1 MRKYLL
7 IIVSVVVVQLCSSC
21 GNRLLYLTVKY
32 KNPVIQHNC
41 PDPTVIDD
49 RTRTGY
55 FYAYS
60 TQNGTSETKECV
72 YLPVYK
78 STDLI
83 HWEFVG
89 DGFGPGRPQWEP
101 NSRIWAPDINYI
113 NGKYVLYYAL
123 GVWGDGHRSASGVAV
138 SDKPEGPF
146 KDLGMIVNYASTG
159 VSNSIDPN
167 FFDDGGAKYLYWGS
181 LGKESGI
188 WGIELT
194 DDGLQVKKGAK
205 PVKLGGIRFE
215 GTYMHKRGNYY
226 YLFVSADACCKGKES
241 TYHIVVGRSTNP
253 LGPFVDP
260 DGKVMSEDSYD
271 YTILHNSKDLI
282 FAGPGHNAEFITDD
296 AGQDW
301 MLYHG
306 YWAGN
311 GYDGRCMLID
321 QVKWTKDG
329 WPYFEGGVPSVE
341 SVGTKWKKQV
351 CRK

>member
-1 MRKYLL
+1 MKKILWV
-7 IIVSVVVVQLCSSC
+7 IATVVVALICSFC
-21 GNRLLYLTVKY
+21 VHKPFNDTVKY
-32 KNPVIQHNC
+32 KNPVIRHNC
-41 PDPTVIDD
+41 PDPSIIDD
-49 RTRTGY
+49 RARTGY
-55 FYAYS
+55 FYVYS
-60 TQNGTSETKECV
+60 TQNGASESKDCV
-72 YLPVYK
+72 YLPIYK
-78 STDLI
+78 SPDLI
-83 HWEFVG
+83 NWQFIG

-101 NSRIWAPDINYI
+101 GSRIWAPDINYI
-113 NGKYVLYYAL
+113 NGKYVLYYSL

-146 KDLGMIVNYASTG
+146 NDIGMIVNYTTTG

-167 FFDDGGAKYLYWGS
+167 FFDDGVAKYLYWGS

-188 WGIELT
+188 WGVGLT
-194 DDGLQVKKGAK
+194 DDGLHIKKEAT

-215 GTYMHKRGNYY
+215 GTYLHKRGNFY
-226 YLFVSADACCKGKES
+226 YLFVSADACCKGRES
-241 TYHIVVGRSTNP
+241 TYHLVVGRSKNP

-260 DGKVMSEDSYD
+260 KGNLMSEDSYD
-271 YTILHNSKDLI
+271 YTILQNPDDLQ

-311 GYDGRCMLID
+311 EYKGRCMLLD

-329 WPYFEGGVPSVE
+329 WPYFEGGVPSL
-341 SVGTKWKKQV
+341 GGDGPKWNK
-351 CRK
+351 